1 MPLKKNLPLRRP
13 DTERSIPALTD
24 LPRPLYARAESLN
37 AGSWTPTHRHEWVQF
52 SYAISGVLGVHTE
65 QGSFFAPPQWG
76 VWIPAGL
83 DHEVVTSTR
92 AEMRSLYV
100 RTQDSLWAPDRC
112 RVLEVTPLAR
122 ELIKAFCLLPAD
134 YPEHESQEARLVQV
148 LIDQLAN
155 LPEVGFSLPLPRHAR
170 LLALCQELVDDPAQG
185 VTLAEWA
192 QRLSLS
198 EKTLM
203 RLFQRETGL
212 SFRGWRQRARLLA
225 SLTALEEGGSVTT
238 AALDCGYDSTSA
250 FIAAFRQLF
259 GFTPGELFRGQPPM
273 HS

>member
-1 MPLKKNLPLRRP
+1 MPSNGHPSSRNP
-13 DTERSIPALTD
+13 DTLRLIPSLTD
-24 LPRPLYARAESLN
+24 LPRPLYARAESLT
-37 AGSWTPTHRHEWVQF
+37 AGSWTPTHRHDWVQF
-52 SYAISGVLGVHTE
+52 SYAISGVLGVHTA

-76 VWIPAGL
+76 VWIPAGI

-100 RTQDSLWAPDRC
+100 RTTDSQWAPERC

-134 YPEHESQEARLVQV
+134 YPQADGPPSRLVQV
-148 LIDQLAN
+148 LLDQLAS
-155 LPEVGFSLPLPRHAR
+155 LPEVAFSLPLPRHAR
-170 LLALCQELVDDPAQG
+170 LLGLCNELIEAPDSLI
-185 VTLAEWA
+185 TLGDWA
-192 QRLSLS
+192 SRLSMS

-225 SLTALEEGGSVTT
+225 ALNALEEGDSVTT
-238 AALDCGYDSTSA
+238 TALACGYDSTSA
-250 FIAAFRQLF
+250 FIAAFKGLF
-259 GFTPGELFRGQPPM
+259 GVTPGELFRG
-273 HS
+273 

>member
-1 MPLKKNLPLRRP
+1 MPLTNHRTLRHP
-13 DTERSIPALTD
+13 GNERSIPALTD
-24 LPRPLYARAESLN
+24 LPRPLYARAERLS
-37 AGSWTPTHRHEWVQF
+37 AGSWTPTHRHKWVQF

-92 AEMRSLYV
+92 AEMRSLYI

-122 ELIKAFCLLPAD
+122 ELIKAFCLLPVD
-134 YPEHESQEARLVQV
+134 YPEHESEETRLVQV
-148 LIDQLAN
+148 LLDQLAS
-155 LPEVGFSLPLPRHAR
+155 LPEVGFSLPLPRHVR
-170 LLALCQELVDDPAQG
+170 LLALCNELMDEPGQA
-185 VTLAEWA
+185 VTLTEWA
-192 QRLSLS
+192 RRLNTS
-198 EKTLM
+198 EKTVM

-225 SLTALEEGGSVTT
+225 SLNALEEGDSVTST
-238 AALDCGYDSTSA
+238 ALNCGYDSTSA
-250 FIAAFRQLF
+250 FIAAFKGLF
-259 GFTPGELFRGQPPM
+259 GFTPGELFRA
-273 HS
+273 

>member
-1 MPLKKNLPLRRP
+1 MPTNGHRP
-13 DTERSIPALTD
+13 ARNADTQRLIPALAD
-24 LPRPLYARAESLN
+24 LPRPLYARAESLS
-37 AGSWTPTHRHEWVQF
+37 AGSWTPTHRHDWVQF

-100 RTQDSLWAPDRC
+100 RAQDSQWAPNRC

-122 ELIKAFCLLPAD
+122 ELIKTFCLLPAD
-134 YPEHESQEARLVQV
+134 YPEHDSHQSRLVNV
-148 LIDQLAN
+148 LLDQLAS

-170 LLALCQELVDDPAQG
+170 LLALCNELVDDPGQAI
-185 VTLAEWA
+185 TLTEWA
-192 QRLSLS
+192 SRLNMS

-225 SLTALEEGGSVTT
+225 SLNALEEGESVTRT
-238 AALDCGYDSTSA
+238 ALNCGYDSTSA
-250 FIAAFRQLF
+250 FIAAFKGLF
-259 GFTPGELFRGQPPM
+259 GFTPGELFRN
-273 HS
+273 

>member
-1 MPLKKNLPLRRP
+1 MPTNGQFPSRNP
-13 DTERSIPALTD
+13 NTERQIPVLED

-37 AGSWTPTHRHEWVQF
+37 AGSWTPTHRHDWVQF
-52 SYAISGVLGVHTE
+52 SYAISGVLGVHTPH
-65 QGSFFAPPQWG
+65 GSFFAPPQWG

-100 RTQDSLWAPDRC
+100 RKEDSSWAADRC

-122 ELIKAFCLLPAD
+122 ELIKTFCQMPAD
-134 YPEHESQEARLVQV
+134 YPETDCSESRLVQV
-148 LIDQLAN
+148 LLDQLAN
-155 LPEVGFSLPLPRHAR
+155 LPEVGFSLPLPRHPR
-170 LLALCQELVDDPAQG
+170 LLALCNELVEEPSQLI
-185 VTLAEWA
+185 TLTDWA
-192 QRLSLS
+192 ARLNMS

-225 SLTALEEGGSVTT
+225 SLNALEEGASVTT
-238 AALDCGYDSTSA
+238 TSLNCGYDSTSA
-250 FIAAFRQLF
+250 FIAAFRGLF
-259 GFTPGELFRGQPPM
+259 GFTPGELFKI
-273 HS
+273 

>member
-1 MPLKKNLPLRRP
+1 MPMPSRGHTPPRSP
-13 DTERSIPALTD
+13 ETERFIPALDD

-37 AGSWTPTHRHEWVQF
+37 AGSWTPPHRHDWVQF

-100 RTQDSLWAPDRC
+100 RALDSLWAPERC

-122 ELIKAFCLLPAD
+122 ELIKAFCLLPVD
-134 YPEHESQEARLVQV
+134 YPEGDSPPARLVQV
-148 LIDQLAN
+148 LLDQLSN
-155 LPEVGFSLPLPRHAR
+155 LPEVAFSLPLPRHAR
-170 LLALCQELVDDPAQG
+170 LLALCQELVEEPGQE
-185 VTLAEWA
+185 VTLTGWA
-192 QRLSLS
+192 QRLSMS

-225 SLTALEEGGSVTT
+225 SLNALEEGDSVTMT
-238 AALDCGYDSTSA
+238 ALNCGYDSTSA
-250 FIAAFRQLF
+250 FIAAFKTLF
-259 GFTPGELFRGQPPM
+259 GFTPGELFRP
-273 HS
+273 

>member
-1 MPLKKNLPLRRP
+1 MPTNGHRP
-13 DTERSIPALTD
+13 SRNADTQRLIPALAG
-24 LPRPLYARAESLN
+24 LPRPLYARAESLS
-37 AGSWTPTHRHEWVQF
+37 AGSWTPTHRHDWVQF

-83 DHEVVTSTR
+83 DHEVV
-92 AEMRSLYV
+92 YV

-134 YPEHESQEARLVQV
+134 YPEQDSPEGRLVQV
-148 LIDQLAN
+148 LLDQLAN

-170 LLALCQELVDDPAQG
+170 LLALCNELIEDPAQT
-185 VTLAEWA
+185 VTLTDWA
-192 QRLSLS
+192 ARLNMSD
-198 EKTLM
+198 KTLM

-225 SLTALEEGGSVTT
+225 SLNVLEEGGSVTNT
-238 AALDCGYDSTSA
+238 ALDCGYDSTSA
-250 FIAAFRQLF
+250 FIAAFKTLF
-259 GFTPGELFRGQPPM
+259 GFTPGELFRD
-273 HS
+273 